1 MIFAL
6 YLLRDSSA
14 YFDSI
19 EHFDFMSILHSPLL
33 MVMHDP
39 VLHQFISYLAEKK
52 AEQEANPD
60 SHTTIELSRDLM
72 GQVRESF
79 RQNILDGER
88 NLHLLSHLLSTLLLE
103 DDFELHSNVI
113 GLLPSDEDQ
122 AISHS
127 RTHHTR
133 HVVLSDRY

>member
-1 MIFAL
+1 
-6 YLLRDSSA
+6 
-14 YFDSI
+14 
-19 EHFDFMSILHSPLL
+19 

-60 SHTTIELSRDLM
+60 SHIKIELSRDLM
-72 GQVRESF
+72 AQVRESF

-113 GLLPSDEDQ
+113 GLLPSDEDRPFLIRERITQ
-122 AISHS
+122 DMLFSVTDIDLGKHMLDNF
-127 RTHHTR
+127 RYR
-133 HVVLSDRY
+133 KNFEWVPLELSANFIE